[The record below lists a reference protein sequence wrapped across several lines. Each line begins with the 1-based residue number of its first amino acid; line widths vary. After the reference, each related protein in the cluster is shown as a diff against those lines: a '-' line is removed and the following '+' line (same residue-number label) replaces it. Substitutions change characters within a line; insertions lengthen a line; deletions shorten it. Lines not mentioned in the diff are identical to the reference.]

1 MIENPLFLLRYF
13 ILKKPFLMG
22 FMLAVLIFSGYI
34 FERKSL
40 SDDIK
45 QVLSKKHN
53 DTELFKKIRYYRY

>member
-13 ILKKPFLMG
+13 ISRKPFLMG
-22 FMLAVLIFSGYI
+22 FMLAVVIFSGHI

-45 QVLSKKHN
+45 QILSKKHN
-53 DTELFKKIRYYRY
+53 DTALFKKIKYYRY